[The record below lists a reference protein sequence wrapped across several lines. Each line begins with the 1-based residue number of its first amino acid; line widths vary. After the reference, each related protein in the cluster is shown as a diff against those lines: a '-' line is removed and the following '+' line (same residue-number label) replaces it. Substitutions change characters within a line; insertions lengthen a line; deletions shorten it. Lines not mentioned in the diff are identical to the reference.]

1 MYGFQPF
8 YQYQSDTKNWVGVFN
23 NNPYATDY
31 IVTTPQTVG
40 GDAIITTVTIGGAI
54 EKYIF

>member
-1 MYGFQPF
+1 MGSNHSTSTRVTQ
-8 YQYQSDTKNWVGVFN
+8 KNWVGVFN